1 MVYSV
6 EGIFATETT
15 YCIFLNKNN
24 VFIKEIIVILCILK
38 QR

>member
-1 MVYSV
+1 MYSV
-6 EGIFATETT
+6 EGIFAAETI

-38 QR
+38 